1 MTPAIETFQ
10 QSFERLSGDGLQGRD
25 LLVAVSDL
33 HPSAIWDD
41 YEAAVMK
48 LFAASNARAAERR
61 ATFAIVPPPARPPDP
76 PA

>member
-10 QSFERLSGDGLQGRD
+10 QSFERLSGDGLYGRD

-33 HPSAIWDD
+33 HPDAGWDD
-41 YEAAVMK
+41 YEAAVTRS
-48 LFAASNARAAERR
+48 AARSDARAARRR
-61 ATFAIVPPPARPPDP
+61 AEFALVPIRPPDP